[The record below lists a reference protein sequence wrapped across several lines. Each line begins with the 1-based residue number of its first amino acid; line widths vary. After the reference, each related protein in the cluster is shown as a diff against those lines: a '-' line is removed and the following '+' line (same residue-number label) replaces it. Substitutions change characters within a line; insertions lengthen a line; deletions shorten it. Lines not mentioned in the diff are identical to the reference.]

1 MFFKYIQITN
11 TVYIQVYFKWL
22 KVKFIKFTKLI
33 SQIMCLYVIERVFF
47 KNLNLKEL
55 FHYIK

>member
-1 MFFKYIQITN
+1 VRQITN

-22 KVKFIKFTKLI
+22 KVKFIIFTKLI
-33 SQIMCLYVIERVFF
+33 SQITCLYVIERVFL